1 VTPTGYRAYQKVQVE
16 TASPYKWIPMLFREA
31 CISTE
36 MAIEAIGRKDY
47 PLANERLIKA
57 QEILMELMG
66 ALDLRVEI
74 AQNLHQLYAYIHGLL
89 VEGNVK
95 KDTVVL
101 GQALG
106 MLKELYETWSAAERS
121 VQAGAATAGG
131 GVSVAR

>member
-1 VTPTGYRAYQKVQVE
+1 
-16 TASPYKWIPMLFREA
+16 MLFREA

-74 AQNLHQLYAYIHGLL
+74 AQNLHQRSAHFLPGSW
-89 VEGNVK
+89 K
-95 KDTVVL
+95 SRTS
-101 GQALG
+101 
-106 MLKELYETWSAAERS
+106 WSPCS
-121 VQAGAATAGG
+121 P
-131 GVSVAR
+131 